1 MSESKPVTATSEDH
15 LSSRDAPES
24 AEVVT
29 ENSSPGEKDSN
40 GRELITL
47 DSLEP
52 EKEQAPP
59 AGDYTYRLLGFLVLA
74 VCFGGMG
81 GWAAFAPLESAVVA
95 MGQVR
100 DESNLK
106 TVQNLE
112 GGIVEEILVKDGDSV
127 EKGQVLLRL
136 NDTQVRTQLE
146 EINWQYLTA
155 LAKMARFEAER
166 DGLDAVQFPE
176 KLQDRKLMFEVEKM
190 VEGEKR
196 LFTFRRESF
205 ESEIIILGQ
214 RIEQLEAQIN
224 GIEQVQQVKK
234 RRISAFADDIKEWQV
249 LFDKQLVDKQQL
261 RQIRQQKLALEAEIA
276 GQEAEIARLR
286 IQIGETRSH
295 IVLRRREFM
304 SDIALRLSDIHV
316 ALADYKIRMTALQER
331 VARSVIKSPASGIVV
346 GMGLHTIG
354 AVVAPGENIL
364 NVVPQT
370 KQFVIDAMVSL
381 TDIDKVTEGQ
391 EADIRFSAFS
401 ARDVKVIEGRIT
413 GVDADSTLD
422 SHTGGRYYKATVEV
436 IEKGRITMEDA
447 GIELISGMPAEVIIK
462 AGSRTVLG
470 YIVQPFSDMIA
481 RSFREE

>member
-15 LSSRDAPES
+15 LSEQDAPES

-29 ENSSPGEKDSN
+29 ENSSPGKKDSN

-47 DSLEP
+47 DSLES

-81 GWAAFAPLESAVVA
+81 GWAAFAPLESAVVT

-100 DESNLK
+100 DETNLK
-106 TVQNLE
+106 TVQHLE

-166 DGLDAVQFPE
+166 DDLDAVQFPE
-176 KLQDRKLMFEVEKM
+176 ELGDRKLMFEVEKM

-205 ESEIIILGQ
+205 ESEIVIMDQ
-214 RIEQLEAQIN
+214 RIEQLEAQIS
-224 GIEQVQQVKK
+224 GIEQVQLVKK

-261 RQIRQQKLALEAEIA
+261 RQIRQQKLALEADIA

-286 IQIGETRSH
+286 IRIGETRSH

-304 SDIALRLSDIHV
+304 SDIALRLSEIHV
-316 ALADYKIRMTALQER
+316 ALADYKIRMTALKER

-354 AVVAPGENIL
+354 AVVAPGKNIL

-370 KQFVIDAMVSL
+370 KQFVIDIMVSL

-391 EADIRFSAFS
+391 DVDIRFSAFS
-401 ARDVKVIEGRIT
+401 ARDVRVIEGRVT

-436 IEKGRITMEDA
+436 IEEGRITMEDA

>member
-15 LSSRDAPES
+15 LSEQDAHES

-29 ENSSPGEKDSN
+29 ENSSSEKEDSN

-52 EKEQAPP
+52 EKVQAPP
-59 AGDYTYRLLGFLVLA
+59 SGDYAYRLLGFLVLA
-74 VCFGGMG
+74 ICFGGMG
-81 GWAAFAPLESAVVA
+81 GWAAFAPLESAVVT

-100 DESNLK
+100 DETNLK
-106 TVQNLE
+106 TVQHLE

-136 NDTQVRTQLE
+136 NDTQVRTRLE

-155 LAKMARFEAER
+155 LAKMVRLEAER

-176 KLQDRKLMFEVEKM
+176 ELQDRKLMSEVEKM

-205 ESEIIILGQ
+205 ESEIVILEQ
-214 RIEQLEAQIN
+214 RIEQLEAQVR
-224 GIEQVQQVKK
+224 GTEEVQQVNKQ
-234 RRISAFADDIKEWQV
+234 RISAFADDIKEWQI

-261 RQIRQQKLALEAEIA
+261 RRIRQQKLALDADVA

-295 IVLRRREFM
+295 IVLRWREFM
-304 SDIALRLSDIHV
+304 SDIALRLSEIHV
-316 ALADYKIRMTALQER
+316 ARADYKIRMTALQEW
-331 VARSVIKSPASGIVV
+331 VERSVIKAPASGIIV
-346 GMGLHTIG
+346 GMDLHTIG
-354 AVVAPGENIL
+354 AVVAPGKNIL

-370 KQFVIDAMVSL
+370 KQFVIDIMISL
-381 TDIDKVTEGQ
+381 TDIDKVTEGLD
-391 EADIRFSAFS
+391 ADIRFSAFS
-401 ARDVKVIEGRIT
+401 SRDVKVIEGRVT
-413 GVDADSTLD
+413 GVDADSTVEPH
-422 SHTGGRYYKATVEV
+422 SGARYYKATVEV
-436 IEKGRITMEDA
+436 IEEGRITMEDA

-462 AGSRTVLG
+462 
-470 YIVQPFSDMIA
+470 
-481 RSFREE
+481 